1 MELLDKKVIVT
12 GGASGFGLGIVK
24 KFLNNGAKVVIAD
37 QNKTLADEQA
47 QKLGSNAFSI
57 ETDVSNEESI
67 ENLKKQ
73 TKLTIGDPDILVNN
87 AGITHLPD
95 FVENISLDEFEK
107 VLNVNVKSVFLI
119 TKAFIPKMKE
129 VKSGVI
135 LNIAS
140 TAGISPRPKLTWYNA
155 TKGWMITATKSL
167 AVELAPHNIRVNAIN
182 PVAGETPLL
191 KKFMGEDTPEIRAKF
206 LSTIPLGRFSTP
218 EDMGNTAVFLCSEK
232 ANMITGVA
240 LEVDGGRCI

>member
-95 FVENISLDEFEK
+95 FVENISLEEFERL
-107 VLNVNVKSVFLI
+107 VLFNRFKLDLKSSALVDDHIF
-119 TKAFIPKMKE
+119 
-129 VKSGVI
+129 
-135 LNIAS
+135 
-140 TAGISPRPKLTWYNA
+140 KL
-155 TKGWMITATKSL
+155 KL
-167 AVELAPHNIRVNAIN
+167 
-182 PVAGETPLL
+182 
-191 KKFMGEDTPEIRAKF
+191 
-206 LSTIPLGRFSTP
+206 
-218 EDMGNTAVFLCSEK
+218 
-232 ANMITGVA
+232 
-240 LEVDGGRCI
+240 